1 MDAKDPTE
9 HLAADAALREPEAF
23 ARLVARVR
31 GGLATWI
38 AVRMGPRL
46 RARVS
51 EDDVLQESLLQAYRT
66 LDGFVSQGPGS
77 FRRWLL
83 SVAENRIRDLSRFHG
98 AQKRDAA
105 REIGA
110 PRTEAERNVL
120 DQLSLHATSP
130 ASAVHA
136 LEARQAMAAAIEGL
150 PDDLRGVV
158 VARALEER
166 PFREIAE
173 QVERPLT
180 TVQAQYARGLRLLK
194 QALPPL

>member
-1 MDAKDPTE
+1 MEEQDPTE
-9 HLAADAALREPEAF
+9 QLAASAALREPEAF

-46 RARVS
+46 RSRVS

-66 LDGFVSQGPGS
+66 LDSFESQGPGS

-83 SVAENRIRDLSRFHG
+83 SVAENRVRDLSKFHS

-110 PRTEAERNVL
+110 ARTEAERSVL
-120 DQLSLHATSP
+120 EQLSIHATSP

-136 LEARQAMAAAIEGL
+136 LEARQSMAAAIEAL
-150 PDDLRGVV
+150 PADLRAVV

-166 PFREIAE
+166 RFREIAE
-173 QVERPLT
+173 QLDRPLT
-180 TVQAQYARGLRLLK
+180 TVQAQYARGLRMLK
-194 QALPPL
+194 DALRS